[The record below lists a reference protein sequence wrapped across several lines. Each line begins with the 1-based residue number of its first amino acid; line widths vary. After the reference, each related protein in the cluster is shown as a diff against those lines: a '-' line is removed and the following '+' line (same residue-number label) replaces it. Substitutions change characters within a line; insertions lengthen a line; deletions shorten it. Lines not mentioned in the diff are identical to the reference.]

1 MILIDCVY
9 INNSGGKILLE
20 YFIETAIKKN
30 RINNF
35 FFLLDIR
42 IELNEKLKN
51 VIINYEY
58 VINKENY
65 RVKFYR
71 NNIKHIKSI
80 FCFANV
86 PPPILIKN
94 INIFILFHNTLLLNP
109 WTTVRSEIMKPFI
122 FYLKKL
128 YIKFKNNNNYIWI
141 VQTKSVKDN
150 LSKKLNINESN
161 IKILPFFY
169 NDKPKDCNQRL
180 AKNNNNFLY
189 VADGSGQK
197 NHKNLL
203 KSIEYLPTDLA
214 KSINLHLTIPLSSK
228 IIIKKIFNMQSQGY
242 NIINHGYCTKD
253 KINSLYKK
261 CNFLI
266 FPSKTESFGLPLLEA
281 SFFNCKI
288 VASDLSFVYDIIDPL
303 EVFNPNDP
311 KSISFA
317 IQRAFNSKKNIIN
330 NIKIQNQIDEI
341 FNLLLC

>member
-30 RINNF
+30 RVNNF
-35 FFLLDIR
+35 FFLFDIR

-51 VIINYEY
+51 TLINYEY
-58 VINKENY
+58 ISNTESN
-65 RVKFYR
+65 RIKFYR
-71 NNIKHIKSI
+71 NNINAIRTI

-86 PPPILIKN
+86 PPPILIKDLN
-94 INIFILFHNTLLLNP
+94 VFILFHNTLLLNP
-109 WTTVRSEIMKPFI
+109 WTTVRSEIMKPII
-122 FYLKKL
+122 FFLKKM

-141 VQTKSVKDN
+141 VQTKSVKYN
-150 LSKKLNINESN
+150 LSKKLNVKESK
-161 IKILPFFY
+161 IKILPFFF
-169 NDKPKDCNQRL
+169 NDIPKYFNQQL
-180 AKNNNNFLY
+180 AENHNNFLY
-189 VADGSGQK
+189 VADGSSQK

-203 KSIEYLPTDLA
+203 KSIEYLPIKLSRT
-214 KSINLHLTIPLSSK
+214 INLHLTVPVSNK
-228 IIIKKIFNMQSQGY
+228 IILKKITTMQSLGY

-253 KINSLYKK
+253 KINSLYKN

-288 VASDLSFVYDIIDPL
+288 VASDLPFVYDIIDPL

-311 KSISFA
+311 KSISLA
-317 IQRAFNSKKNIIN
+317 IQRAFNTKKNIKN
-330 NIKIQNQIDEI
+330 NIKIQNQVDEI

>member
-30 RINNF
+30 RINDF
-35 FFLLDIR
+35 FFLFDIR

-51 VIINYEY
+51 SIINYEY
-58 VINKENY
+58 ILNKENY

-71 NNIKHIKSI
+71 ENIIRIKSI

-94 INIFILFHNTLLLNP
+94 INVFILFHNTLLLNP
-109 WTTVRSEIMKPFI
+109 WTTVRSEIMKSII
-122 FYLKKL
+122 FYFKKL
-128 YIKFKNNNNYIWI
+128 YIKFKNCNNYIWI
-141 VQTKSVKDN
+141 VQTKSVKHN
-150 LSKKLNINESN
+150 LSEKLNVYESN

-169 NDKPKDCNQRL
+169 NDKPKDCNQQL
-180 AKNNNNFLY
+180 AENNKNFLF

-214 KSINLHLTIPLSSK
+214 KSINLHLTVPLSSK
-228 IIIKKIFNMQSQGY
+228 IIINKILTMQSQGY
-242 NIINHGYCTKD
+242 NIINHGFCTKD
-253 KINSLYKK
+253 KINSLYKF

-266 FPSKTESFGLPLLEA
+266 YPSKTESFGLPLLEA
-281 SFFNCKI
+281 SFYNCKI
-288 VASDLSFVYDIIDPL
+288 VASDLPFVYDITDPL

-317 IQRAFNSKKNIIN
+317 IQRALNSKKNLNN

-341 FNLLLC
+341 FNLILC